1 VQITFGTEV
10 RERSTLYPHVC
21 RAVTAATLDNYTR
34 AIYLRSIAMWLL
46 LVLVINLLLFGLMRR
61 ALAGI
66 RIQQQIMSFSFLM
79 IMLQIVTGIA
89 YYHISFA
96 AIRAGIAYS
105 FGKPCIWRAILFD
118 AEFIPVGNIHGGT
131 HHDEVGDFSK
141 LIKFRLTFLVVF
153 SASISFIIA
162 VKANGG
168 NTWGSLYSTTMWMNW
183 LKLVAGGFL
192 VTAAA
197 NCFNEVIEV
206 DLDKLMKRTMDRP
219 MPAGRMTTGQGLV
232 LGLGMGM
239 AGTYILGTLN
249 ILTGL
254 LSVFS
259 ILLYAFA
266 YTPLKRKSPVAVF
279 VGAIPGALPALI
291 GYVAGQPHGRIDEI
305 ALILFSI
312 QFVWQFV
319 HFWAIAW
326 VLDDDYKLA
335 GFRLLPTQSRDKA
348 ARLLPLYLP

>member
-1 VQITFGTEV
+1 MKW
-10 RERSTLYPHVC
+10 
-21 RAVTAATLDNYTR
+21 A
-34 AIYLRSIAMWLL
+34 
-46 LVLVINLLLFGLMRR
+46 
-61 ALAGI
+61 
-66 RIQQQIMSFSFLM
+66 
-79 IMLQIVTGIA
+79 
-89 YYHISFA
+89 
-96 AIRAGIAYS
+96 
-105 FGKPCIWRAILFD
+105 
-118 AEFIPVGNIHGGT
+118 
-131 HHDEVGDFSK
+131 DFSK

-168 NTWGSLYSTTMWMNW
+168 NTWGSLYSTTMWVNW

-232 LGLGMGM
+232 LGLGMGI

-266 YTPLKRKSPVAVF
+266 YTPLKRKSPIAVF

-335 GFRLLPTQSRDKA
+335 GFRLLPTQNRDRA
-348 ARLLPLYLP
+348 SAVITVIFAVILVPVSLLPTIYHYGGYYVGGISLVCSLIFLYQAAGLLRTLQIKEARKLMFGSFFYLPVVQLMFLFDFIGK

>member
-1 VQITFGTEV
+1 MKW
-10 RERSTLYPHVC
+10 S
-21 RAVTAATLDNYTR
+21 
-34 AIYLRSIAMWLL
+34 
-46 LVLVINLLLFGLMRR
+46 
-61 ALAGI
+61 
-66 RIQQQIMSFSFLM
+66 
-79 IMLQIVTGIA
+79 
-89 YYHISFA
+89 
-96 AIRAGIAYS
+96 
-105 FGKPCIWRAILFD
+105 
-118 AEFIPVGNIHGGT
+118 
-131 HHDEVGDFSK
+131 DFSK
-141 LIKFRLTFLVVF
+141 LIKLRLTMLVVF

-168 NTWGSLYSTTMWMNW
+168 NTWGSLYSTTMWINW
-183 LKLVAGGFL
+183 VKLVIGGFL
-192 VTAAA
+192 VTSAA
-197 NCFNEVIEV
+197 NCFNEIIEV

-239 AGTYILGTLN
+239 AGTYLLGSLN

-259 ILLYAFA
+259 IILYAFA
-266 YTPLKRKSPVAVF
+266 YTPLKRKSPIAVF

-305 ALILFSI
+305 ALILFAI
-312 QFVWQFV
+312 QFVWQFP

-335 GFRLLPTQSRDKA
+335 GFRLLPTGKRDSTSAIITFA
-348 ARLLPLYLP
+348 ATLVLLPVSLLPYFNHNGGITLAIVSLLMSLIFIYQAFNLMRTLEISSARKLMFGSFYYLPIVQLIFLFDFIGKVK

>member
-1 VQITFGTEV
+1 MKW
-10 RERSTLYPHVC
+10 S
-21 RAVTAATLDNYTR
+21 
-34 AIYLRSIAMWLL
+34 
-46 LVLVINLLLFGLMRR
+46 
-61 ALAGI
+61 
-66 RIQQQIMSFSFLM
+66 
-79 IMLQIVTGIA
+79 
-89 YYHISFA
+89 
-96 AIRAGIAYS
+96 
-105 FGKPCIWRAILFD
+105 
-118 AEFIPVGNIHGGT
+118 
-131 HHDEVGDFSK
+131 DFSK
-141 LIKFRLTFLVVF
+141 LIKLRLTFLVTF

-168 NTWGSLYSTTMWMNW
+168 DTWGSLYSSTMWLNW
-183 LKLVAGGFL
+183 AKLVIGGFL
-192 VTAAA
+192 VTSAA

-206 DLDKLMKRTMDRP
+206 DTDKLMKRTMDRP

-239 AGTYILGTLN
+239 MGTYLLGSLN

-266 YTPLKRKSPVAVF
+266 YTPLKRRSGVLAVF

-312 QFVWQFV
+312 QFIWQFV

-335 GFRLLPTQSRDKA
+335 GFRLLPTGNRDKA
-348 ARLLPLYLP
+348 SAAITFVFAIIMVPVSLLPTVYGYGGYYVGGVSLAMSLLFLYQAFNLLRKADVAAARTLMFGSFYYLPVVQLMFLFDFIGKVK